1 MIHCFEQPIEGSEK
15 QEDRMTIDEI
25 ITQLR
30 KEFPAVE
37 IALVHGMPHISSL
50 QAITEEE
57 QQVLEQKIAQ
67 RLQEL
72 SLHMSDQDIASAKFS
87 TLAAIGKTLMDLH
100 LHYEDAP
107 EYPLTWHWS
116 EPRSWRVERMRFNR
130 DKTTIIVNP
139 SLFLSG
145 IPPEAHEYKLGN
157 RSALEWILDQYQV
170 TEDRHTG
177 IVSDPN
183 REDDPEYI
191 ARLVCKVCFVSVETV
206 KLQALMGEITGPE
219 DWIGVDGLESAFE
232 QSAKAGPEMPDGSL
246 WSE

>member
-1 MIHCFEQPIEGSEK
+1 
-15 QEDRMTIDEI
+15 MTIDEI

-37 IALVHGMPHISSL
+37 IALVRGMPYISSS

-57 QQVLEQKIAQ
+57 QQALEQKIAQ

-72 SLHMSDQDIASAKFS
+72 SLQMSDQDVASAKFS
-87 TLAAIGKTLMDLH
+87 TLAAIGKELMDLH
-100 LHYEDAP
+100 INYEQQT

-116 EPRSWRVERMRFNR
+116 EPRSWRVERMRFNK
-130 DKTTIIVNP
+130 DKTVIIVNP

-157 RSALEWILDQYQV
+157 RSALEWVLDQYQV
-170 TEDRHTG
+170 TQDRHTG
-177 IVSDPN
+177 MVSDPN
-183 REDDPEYI
+183 REDEPDYI

-206 KLQALMGEITGPE
+206 RLQTLMCEITGAE
-219 DWIGVDGLESAFE
+219 DWIGVDGLESVFE
-232 QSAKAGPEMPDGSL
+232 QSAKAEPEMPDGSL
-246 WSE
+246 WSEE